1 MDAIAIVAKRD
12 DDVIDL
18 KSEGY
23 ERIIVS
29 LSSFDPAKAEKG
41 TSQALIQGVASKL
54 KEEGYKIGGFEAY
67 VTSDVLNGAGMSSR
81 INFVCVYMGDY
92 GGSVKIN
99 GYFIF
104 EQAYEAIKCM

>member
-1 MDAIAIVAKRD
+1 MLQEEVKLEETIQIISLEKVLATSINLDCDRNRCERD

-23 ERIIVS
+23 DRIIVS
-29 LSSFDPAKAEKG
+29 LSSFDPSKAEKG

-67 VTSDVLNGAGMSSR
+67 VTSDVLNGAGMSFFCC
-81 INFVCVYMGDY
+81 I
-92 GGSVKIN
+92 
-99 GYFIF
+99 
-104 EQAYEAIKCM
+104 